1 MNSVLLVD
9 DEKAILRSLM
19 RLFYRTDWK
28 LYFAE
33 NGLEALDVLSKESI
47 DMVIS
52 DIRMPD
58 MDGHK
63 LLHEVQQKY
72 PDTIR
77 LILSGYSDER
87 EVYMAVLDGAAKSY
101 LMKPWEPD
109 RLLVYL
115 QDIFEQR
122 RRLQEK
128 NLFWCFAGMRV
139 LPTFRP
145 TVDEINRIIKTDGNS
160 AQVAE
165 IIENDP
171 GITARLLQ
179 LVNSASYDKNFSS
192 IRQAVFQIGN
202 SVIKRIINDTDHT
215 HIINTDSVLGSQYR
229 LMKQHAILTN
239 RVAEFTYREYL
250 GKEITDLAVTAGTLH
265 NSGRFMTELGA
276 SDLPH
281 DEVGGD
287 LLKWW
292 GIPEPIVECAYFHHK
307 PFSASAENHE
317 LVGVIH
323 LASYYAARHLDY
335 CGNELDKSVFERFCI
350 DQDRYEKSIQECL
363 ESVVYLPYCF

>member
-1 MNSVLLVD
+1 MNRVLLVD

-33 NGLEALDVLSKESI
+33 NGLEALEVLARESI

-63 LLHEVQQKY
+63 LLQEVQQKY

-77 LILSGYSDER
+77 LILSGYSNER
-87 EVYMAVLDGAAKSY
+87 EVYMVILDGAAKSY

-109 RLLVYL
+109 RLLAYL
-115 QDIFEQR
+115 QNIFEQR
-122 RRLQEK
+122 NILQTK
-128 NLFWCFAGMRV
+128 NLFEHFAGMRV
-139 LPTFRP
+139 LPTFRS
-145 TVDEINRIIKTDGNS
+145 TVDEINRIIKADSNS
-160 AQVAE
+160 AQIAP
-165 IIENDP
+165 IIEADP
-171 GITARLLQ
+171 GISARLLQ
-179 LVNSASYDKNFSS
+179 LVNSASHETKFSS

-202 SVIKRIINDTDHT
+202 PVIKRVLNDTNHT
-215 HIINTDSVLGSQYR
+215 LIMETDSVLGFQYK

-239 RVAEFTYREYL
+239 RVAELTYREYL
-250 GKEITDLAVTAGTLH
+250 GKEIPDLAVTASTLH
-265 NSGRFMTELGA
+265 NAGRFVTELGA
-276 SDLPH
+276 SELPH

-292 GIPEPIVECAYFHHK
+292 GIPEPIVECAYFHHN

-317 LVGVIH
+317 LTGVIH
-323 LASYYAARHLDY
+323 LASHYAGRHLNY
-335 CGNELDKSVFERFCI
+335 CVDELDKSVLERFGI
-350 DQDRYEKSIQECL
+350 VQNRYEKSVQESL
-363 ESVVYLPYCF
+363 ESVVYLPSSF